1 MIFITLTLILLLIVI
16 YLSHIQLSKGIA
28 FCIYMIFTANLFYVL
43 FEKQITSATDYEAYQ
58 IAFEDIKDTDF
69 VHIFTL
75 DIFEP
80 LFRIIAWLLLQGFQE
95 YTFIIIV
102 VIINLLIAI
111 GIYHFYDDKNLA
123 LFALIFYTY
132 SPIYLTMSTNI
143 IRHLLVISLVI
154 VMFHFKK
161 WKKLW
166 FLLLPLIHTSS
177 ILIVPILM
185 LSRYIRVRFAFISF
199 GLSILLFLTGINQKI
214 FGQLSIFKEYTSA
227 QFYYLSGSSG
237 NRLDFLV
244 FTILIVI
251 LGLGLYLTKIIT
263 ADLMKYL
270 LLSGTE
276 FGLFGFQAFSD
287 RIAIYNWCFLIVLA
301 PYMLVLIKKNI
312 VFSKDYK

>member
-111 GIYHFYDDKNLA
+111 GIYHFYD
-123 LFALIFYTY
+123 
-132 SPIYLTMSTNI
+132 
-143 IRHLLVISLVI
+143 
-154 VMFHFKK
+154 
-161 WKKLW
+161 
-166 FLLLPLIHTSS
+166 
-177 ILIVPILM
+177 
-185 LSRYIRVRFAFISF
+185 
-199 GLSILLFLTGINQKI
+199 GKI
-214 FGQLSIFKEYTSA
+214 
-227 QFYYLSGSSG
+227 
-237 NRLDFLV
+237 
-244 FTILIVI
+244 
-251 LGLGLYLTKIIT
+251 
-263 ADLMKYL
+263 
-270 LLSGTE
+270 
-276 FGLFGFQAFSD
+276 
-287 RIAIYNWCFLIVLA
+287 
-301 PYMLVLIKKNI
+301 
-312 VFSKDYK
+312 